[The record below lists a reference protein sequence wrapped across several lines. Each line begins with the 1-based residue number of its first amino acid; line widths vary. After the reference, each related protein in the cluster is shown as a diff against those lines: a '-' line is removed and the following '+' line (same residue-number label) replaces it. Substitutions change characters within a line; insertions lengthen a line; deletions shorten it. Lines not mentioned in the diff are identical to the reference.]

1 MKDLAAYVLVSYAIN
16 RNDQNGEH
24 VTMHN
29 RTIEFHGPAAKDFTA
44 DEVLNRLI
52 WTVCAE
58 TPSVHSAQIT
68 LINYWTK
75 YVEEEE

>member
-1 MKDLAAYVLVSYAIN
+1 MKDLAACVLVAYAIN

-29 RTIEFHGPAAKDFTA
+29 TIIEFHGPAAKDFTA

-58 TPSVHSAQIT
+58 TPSVHAGQIT